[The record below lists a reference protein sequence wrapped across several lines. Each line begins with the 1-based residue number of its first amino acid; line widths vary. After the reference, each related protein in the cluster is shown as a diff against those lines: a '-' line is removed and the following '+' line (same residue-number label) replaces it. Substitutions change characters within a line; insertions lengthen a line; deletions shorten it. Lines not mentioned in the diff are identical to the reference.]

1 MKRLFKYLYIPLLL
15 AGIFASCHKI
25 EVPISTE
32 LTPSIFP
39 QDSNQFIQASGPAYV
54 ALRGNWS
61 TEYFFQQ
68 CYSTEVVWFTVP
80 IIVASQFQLEFT
92 YGLSFV
98 QLW

>member
-1 MKRLFKYLYIPLLL
+1 MKRLLKNIYLLL
-15 AGIFASCHKI
+15 LVMAAVASCHKI
-25 EVPISTE
+25 EVPVSTE

-68 CYSTEVVWFTVP
+68 CYSTDEGIMEARGGNWFDG
-80 IIVASQFQLEFT
+80 AQNQQMHYHS
-92 YGLSFV
+92 
-98 QLW
+98 W